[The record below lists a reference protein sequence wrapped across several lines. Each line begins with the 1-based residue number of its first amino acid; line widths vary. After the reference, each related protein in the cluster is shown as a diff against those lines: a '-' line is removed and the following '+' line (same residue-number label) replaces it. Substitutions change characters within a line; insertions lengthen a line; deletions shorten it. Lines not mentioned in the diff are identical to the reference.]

1 MGILFIF
8 IFLIFP
14 GYAFENMPVIPGDSF
29 ILYVQNALGDLEYT
43 SEKIVIDEMQTFFL
57 PRLGRVQTANLT
69 VKDLRRELK
78 KLAEKNL
85 YLKNPVINLDYH
97 KMIEVWVFND
107 KTMQGKRLVNF
118 NSTIADILSNMDERP
133 INLRR
138 RDSVHKLYP
147 YKKAADRQFVLQHGD
162 IIETDVHIEIELIMG
177 NNYQGKKNL
186 PEGSK
191 VSELPF
197 PDTVTQGT
205 DQYDFRQIHL
215 RRGAE
220 LLKLNVI
227 DSEADRNFILADGD
241 VVEIK
246 YLAETTGNH
255 YILAGNFTRPGRYFM
270 SRKTTLMDI
279 LASGNGALN
288 KREYV
293 RTFYIIRQKPMDEKE
308 PEIIEVNARSLL
320 KMGEIKYDVEIQS
333 NDIILASVERK
344 VHIMNKIRNSLQEYV
359 SFDAFV
365 RSVENLRIF
374 N

>member
-1 MGILFIF
+1 MS
-8 IFLIFP
+8 
-14 GYAFENMPVIPGDSF
+14 VIPGDSF
-29 ILYVQNALGDLEYT
+29 ILYVQNALGDSEYI

-69 VKDLRRELK
+69 VNGLRIELE

-85 YLKNPVINLDYH
+85 YLKNPDINLDYH

-107 KTMQGKRLVNF
+107 RTMQGKKLVNF
-118 NSTIADILSNMDERP
+118 NSTIADILNNMDERP

-138 RDSVHKLYP
+138 GGTVHKLYP

-162 IIETDVHIEIELIMG
+162 IIEADVHIEIELIMG
-177 NNYQGKKNL
+177 NNYQGKKSM

-197 PDTVTQGT
+197 PDTATQGT
-205 DQYDFRQIHL
+205 EQYDFRQIHL
-215 RRGAE
+215 RRGTE

-227 DSEADRNFILADGD
+227 DSETDRNFLLADGD
-241 VVEIK
+241 LVEIK
-246 YLAETTGNH
+246 YLSETTGNH

-270 SRKTTLMDI
+270 ARKTTLMDI

-293 RTFYIIRQKPMDEKE
+293 RTFYIIRQKPEAEKD

-320 KMGEIKYDVEIQS
+320 KMGEIKYDVEIQR

-359 SFDAFV
+359 SFDAFI